1 MTDADW
7 EVGYAK
13 SLAVFL
19 NGAALPDP
27 DVHGRPLVDNSFY
40 LLFNAWDQEIDFL
53 LPAARWTAL
62 WDVVLD
68 SANGFHSDSRHSAA
82 RFRAG
87 HAVRLSGHRLLA
99 LQSANGSDRS
109 G

>member
-7 EVGYAK
+7 AVGYAK
-13 SLAVFL
+13 SLAVYL

-27 DVHGRPLVDNSFY
+27 DVHGRPLVDDSFY

-53 LPAARWTAL
+53 LPPSAWTSL

-68 SANGFHSDSRHSAA
+68 SGDVLAADVWRPAA

-87 HAVRLSGHRLLA
+87 HAVRVTGHRLVV
-99 LQSANGSDRS
+99 LQSTSPPADSR
-109 G
+109 